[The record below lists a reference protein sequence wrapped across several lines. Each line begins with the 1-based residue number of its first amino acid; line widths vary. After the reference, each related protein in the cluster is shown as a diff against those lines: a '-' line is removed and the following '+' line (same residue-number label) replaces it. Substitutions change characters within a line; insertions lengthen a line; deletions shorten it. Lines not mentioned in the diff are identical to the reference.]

1 MEQAQVKVSS
11 QQKAKGSAEG
21 TVLADVQLAGPAA
34 GMAEEKPACR
44 EEKVSRDAQDGLS
57 SQGHKAL
64 QDSWMPQPV

>member
-1 MEQAQVKVSS
+1 
-11 QQKAKGSAEG
+11 
-21 TVLADVQLAGPAA
+21 VLADVQLAGPAA